1 MRNPRSSD
9 DPPDPEIGYDESREE
24 LLGRGGGTGIA
35 IYDVIAIVLAVV
47 GAAIAFETID
57 HWSQWLVLGAII
69 ATVIGFMI
77 AVSPNRPRA

>member
-9 DPPDPEIGYDESREE
+9 DPPDPEIGLDESREE

-35 IYDVIAIVLAVV
+35 IYDVIAILLAIGGSIV
-47 GAAIAFETID
+47 AIETID
-57 HWSQWLVLGAII
+57 HWSQWLVLAVII

-77 AVSPNRPRA
+77 AVSPGRR